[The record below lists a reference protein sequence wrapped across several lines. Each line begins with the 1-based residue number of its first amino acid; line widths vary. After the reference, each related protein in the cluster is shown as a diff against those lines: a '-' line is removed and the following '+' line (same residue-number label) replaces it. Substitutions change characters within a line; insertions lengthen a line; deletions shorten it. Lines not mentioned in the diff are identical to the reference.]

1 MAQLLFAIWLGW
13 LPAGGYQTVGN
24 GSFMDILS
32 HMIMPV
38 CILSF
43 ATVAGWSRY
52 VRASLIDVIGQDYI
66 RTARAKGQTPRKVIW
81 RHAMRN
87 ALMPIVT
94 VVALDL
100 VQIVSGAVITE
111 TIFSW
116 PGIGRLFVEAMDG
129 RDYPVLMG
137 LMMISS
143 FTMVAA
149 NFAADMIY
157 TFIDPRVRLA

>member
-1 MAQLLFAIWLGW
+1 
-13 LPAGGYQTVGN
+13 
-24 GSFMDILS
+24 
-32 HMIMPV
+32 
-38 CILSF
+38 
-43 ATVAGWSRY
+43 
-52 VRASLIDVIGQDYI
+52 
-66 RTARAKGQTPRKVIW
+66 
-81 RHAMRN
+81 
-87 ALMPIVT
+87 MPIVT
-94 VVALDL
+94 VVALDI

>member
-1 MAQLLFAIWLGW
+1 
-13 LPAGGYQTVGN
+13 
-24 GSFMDILS
+24 MDIIS

-129 RDYPVLMG
+129 VTTP
-137 LMMISS
+137 SS
-143 FTMVAA
+143 WAS
-149 NFAADMIY
+149 
-157 TFIDPRVRLA
+157 